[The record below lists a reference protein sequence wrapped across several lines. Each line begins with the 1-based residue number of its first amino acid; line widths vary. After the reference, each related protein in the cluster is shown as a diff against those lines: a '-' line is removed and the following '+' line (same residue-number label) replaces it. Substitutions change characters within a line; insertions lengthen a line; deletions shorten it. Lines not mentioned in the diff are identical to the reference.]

1 MGVLGDASR
10 RVQGH
15 DDSINFPSKLK
26 ASAIKKSVP
35 NQSCTSYH
43 KKGAALLKQEA
54 CIYPFYKGIAV
65 AKISK
70 LYAG

>member
-1 MGVLGDASR
+1 
-10 RVQGH
+10 
-15 DDSINFPSKLK
+15 LK
-26 ASAIKKSVP
+26 ASAIKKSAKP
-35 NQSCTSYH
+35 ILQKLSQ
-43 KKGAALLKQEA
+43 GAALLKQEA